1 MIAVL
6 CALPQEINPLISR
19 VNITKKFSFEKSIF
33 YHADLN
39 GKSVIFAQ
47 TGIGRNNAVK
57 ATNYLLQTLKIT
69 SLIAS
74 GIAGGIRK
82 GIHVG
87 DLIIGENVSYCK
99 QSDFEGESLH
109 LESSYSCT
117 RELVQLA
124 VQLST
129 RLELRAH
136 SGDVLTVDKVISH
149 AGTKK
154 EIGSRTSCM
163 SVDMESA
170 AIAEVAHAKNMDFVV
185 IRSVSDD
192 VDDDLEIDYDN
203 LITDTGKVKISHLAM
218 NILKNPQ
225 QLVNL
230 KRLNKQTKT
239 ATRTLSVFML
249 QFLPLL
255 YEKMTTPTNSS

>member
-19 VNITKKFSFEKSIF
+19 VNVTKKYKFEKSIF
-33 YHADLN
+33 HQADVN
-39 GKSVIFAQ
+39 GQSVIFVQ
-47 TGIGRNNAVK
+47 TGIGRKNAVK
-57 ATNYLLQTLKIT
+57 ATNYLLETLKIT
-69 SLIAS
+69 TLISS
-74 GIAGGIRK
+74 GVAGGIRE

-87 DLIIGENVSYCK
+87 DLIIGENVSYSK
-99 QSDFEGESLH
+99 QSDFEGERLS
-109 LESSYSCT
+109 LESTLSCT
-117 RELVQLA
+117 GKLVQMA
-124 VQLST
+124 VQLSN
-129 RLELRAH
+129 RLGLRSH
-136 SGDVLTVDKVISH
+136 NGDVLTVDTVIGG
-149 AGTKK
+149 AGTKR
-154 EIGSRTSCM
+154 EIGCRTSFI

-170 AIAEVAHAKNMDFVV
+170 AIAEVANAKGIDFVV

-203 LITDTGKVKISHLAM
+203 LITDTGKVRISHVAM

-225 QLVNL
+225 QLANL

-239 ATRTLSVFML
+239 ATRILSDFML

-255 YEKMTTPTNSS
+255 YEKVVTPTSTS

>member
-19 VNITKKFSFEKSIF
+19 VNITKKFNFEKSIF
-33 YHADLN
+33 HQADLN
-39 GKSVIFAQ
+39 GLPVIFVQ
-47 TGIGRNNAVK
+47 TGIGRSNAVK

-69 SLIAS
+69 TLISS
-74 GIAGGIRK
+74 GVAGGIRE

-87 DLIIGENVSYCK
+87 DLIIGENVCYCK
-99 QSDFEGESLH
+99 QSGFEGERLP
-109 LESSYSCT
+109 LESTLSCT
-117 RELVQLA
+117 GELVQLA
-124 VQLST
+124 VQLSN
-129 RLELRAH
+129 RLELRSH
-136 SGDVLTVDKVISH
+136 NGDVLTVDTVIGG
-149 AGTKK
+149 AATKR
-154 EIGSRTSCM
+154 EIGRSTSFI

-170 AIAEVAHAKNMDFVV
+170 AIAEVAHANGIDFVV

-203 LITDTGKVKISHLAM
+203 LITDTGKVKISHLAI

-225 QLVNL
+225 QLANL

-239 ATRTLSVFML
+239 ATRILSVFLL

-255 YEKMTTPTNSS
+255 YEKMVTPTNSS